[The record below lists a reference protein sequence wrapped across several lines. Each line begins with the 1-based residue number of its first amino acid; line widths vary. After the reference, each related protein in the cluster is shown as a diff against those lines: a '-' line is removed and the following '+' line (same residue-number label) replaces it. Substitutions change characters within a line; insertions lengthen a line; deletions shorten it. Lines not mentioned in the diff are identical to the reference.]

1 MSTSVSDSIESV
13 AAVPSAQTDRFV
25 HDRLPPYEQLPR
37 MVYALP
43 ELCIPAQANLVQALF
58 DKAFREGHAG
68 KPLLRSDKI
77 TLTYADAL
85 DRVNRIAQVLTEN
98 FSLKPGN
105 RVLLR
110 GGNSIGMALAWL
122 GVVQAGLIAV
132 ATMPLLR
139 AKELGEI
146 IEKARPALAL
156 CDAGLL
162 EELQMAQAQSD
173 TLPIIVPFNLMDA
186 PGSLA
191 VLSAQKGGEFTPC
204 PVAADDIALM
214 AFTSGTTGKPKA
226 AVHTHRDVLAA
237 CEAWPRH
244 VLKAKPDDIVIGSPP
259 LAFTFGLGGM
269 LIFPMWAGASVYYP
283 SIAYTPE
290 AMVKLINQV
299 GATVCYTAPTFYR
312 QMAAFAKQHGV
323 PGLRMCVSAGESL
336 PDATRQLWKDAT
348 GIEMIDGIG
357 ATEMFHIFISA
368 AGADVR
374 RGAIGKVVPGYTAKV
389 VDDTGAEVPRGAIG
403 KLAVVGPTGCRYLDD
418 ARQGNYVKDGWNYP
432 GDAFMQDADGYFFYQ
447 ARADDMIITAG
458 YNVAGPEVEDAL
470 LKHPAVAECGVVGLP
485 DDDRGMVV
493 KAFVVLKPD
502 QAANDAMAKALQ
514 DHVKAA
520 LAPFKYPRQIE
531 FVTKLPRTE
540 TGKLQRFKLRES

>member
-1 MSTSVSDSIESV
+1 MSTSVSDPVEVVS
-13 AAVPSAQTDRFV
+13 AVPSAQADRFV
-25 HDRLPPYEQLPR
+25 HERLPQPEQLPR
-37 MVYALP
+37 MVYAMP
-43 ELCIPAQANLVQALF
+43 ELRIPAQANLVQALF
-58 DKAFREGHAG
+58 DKAFREGRAD
-68 KPLLRSDKI
+68 KPMLRSDKV
-77 TLTYADAL
+77 TLSYAEAL
-85 DRVNRIAQVLTEN
+85 GQVNRIAQLLSED
-98 FSLKPGN
+98 FGLQPGN

-110 GGNSIGMALAWL
+110 GGNSIAMALAWL
-122 GVVQAGLIAV
+122 GVVQAGLVAV

-162 EELQMAQAQSD
+162 EELQAAQAQSS
-173 TLPIIVPFNLMDA
+173 TLPTIVPFNVDA

-191 VLSAQKGGEFTPC
+191 VLSAQKDGKFTPC
-204 PVAADDIALM
+204 PVSADDIALM

-244 VLKAKPDDIVIGSPP
+244 VLKARPDDIVIGSPP

-283 SIAYTPE
+283 SIGYTPE

-368 AGADVR
+368 AGDQVR

-389 VDDTGAEVPRGAIG
+389 VDDTGAEVPRGTIG

-418 ARQGNYVKDGWNYP
+418 ARQGNYVREGWNYP

-485 DDDRGMVV
+485 DDDRGMIV

-502 QAANDAMAKALQ
+502 HAAGDTLAKALQ
-514 DHVKAA
+514 DHVKAT
-520 LAPFKYPRQIE
+520 LAPFKYPREVE
-531 FVTKLPRTE
+531 FVDKLPRTE
-540 TGKLQRFKLRES
+540 TGKLQRFKLRQS

>member
-1 MSTSVSDSIESV
+1 MTTFAST
-13 AAVPSAQTDRFV
+13 APTAPSAQTDRFV
-25 HDRLPPYEQLPR
+25 HDRLPPQEQLPTL
-37 MVYALP
+37 VYPLP
-43 ELCIPAQANLVQALF
+43 ELLIPARANLVDTLVA
-58 DKAFREGHAG
+58 KAIREGHADR
-68 KPLLRSDKI
+68 PLLRSDRI
-77 TLTYADAL
+77 TLGYADAL
-85 DRVNRIAQVLTEN
+85 ARVNRIAQVLTED
-98 FSLKPGN
+98 FQLVPGN

-122 GVVQAGLIAV
+122 GVVQAGLVAV

-146 IEKARPALAL
+146 IAKAQPALAL
-156 CDAGLL
+156 CDANLL
-162 EELQMAQAQSD
+162 EELQAAKDQGA
-173 TLPIIVPFNLMDA
+173 TLQTIVPFNLMNE

-191 VLSAQKGGEFTPC
+191 VLSAQKDGNFKPC
-204 PVAADDIALM
+204 PVSADDMAMM

-244 VLKAKPDDIVIGSPP
+244 VLQARPDDIVMGSPP

-269 LIFPMWAGASVYYP
+269 LLFPMWAGASVYYP
-283 SIAYTPE
+283 TIAYTPE

-299 GATVCYTAPTFYR
+299 GATICYTAPTFYR

-323 PGLRMCVSAGESL
+323 PGLRLCVSAGEGL

-348 GIEMIDGIG
+348 GLEMIDGIG
-357 ATEMFHIFISA
+357 ATEMFHIFISS
-368 AGADVR
+368 AGAEVR

-389 VDDTGAEVPRGAIG
+389 VDENGEEVARGTVG
-403 KLAVVGPTGCRYLDD
+403 KLAVIGPTGCKYLDD

-470 LKHPAVAECGVVGLP
+470 LKHPAVAECGVVGIP
-485 DDDRGMVV
+485 DDERGMVV

-502 QAANDAMAKALQ
+502 QVGDGSMVKTLQ
-514 DHVKAA
+514 EHVKAT

-531 FVTKLPRTE
+531 FVAKLPRTE
-540 TGKLQRFKLRES
+540 TGKLQRFKLRQS